1 MYKLN
6 VCRHETTTK
15 FCFSRRGL
23 LSLIDRT
30 LLISEKLDF
39 KIKIPRN
46 AMCYHSVMFPNFSV
60 FLKSCVLLPRAQNQN
75 SVQDRLCFLLY
86 RKDRRKAGT
95 TLWKKNALLFV
106 LASSSIAL
114 VLFAEVR
121 PQSPPVSKTI
131 GMHGLGDQLMHV
143 SQLLYKT
150 AVAVNASGL

>member
-1 MYKLN
+1 MYKLK

-15 FCFSRRGL
+15 FCFSRKGL

-60 FLKSCVLLPRAQNQN
+60 FLKSCILLPRAQNQN

-86 RKDRRKAGT
+86 RKDRRKAGM

-114 VLFAEVR
+114 VLLAEVR
-121 PQSPPVSKTI
+121 PQSPLVSKTI
-131 GMHGLGDQLMHV
+131 GTRGLGDQLMHV

-150 AVAVNASGL
+150 AVAVNTSGL